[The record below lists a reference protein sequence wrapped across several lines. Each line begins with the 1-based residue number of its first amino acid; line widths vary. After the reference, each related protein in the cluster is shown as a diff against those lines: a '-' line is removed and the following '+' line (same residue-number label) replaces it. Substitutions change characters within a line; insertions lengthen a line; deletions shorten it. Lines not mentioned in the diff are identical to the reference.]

1 MPDRHRIPC
10 PSCPGTMDARSKV
23 CHKCAVAVQKAT
35 FTIPPRRQPVIRP
48 YFEERRRMK
57 RFRSM

>member
-1 MPDRHRIPC
+1 
-10 PSCPGTMDARSKV
+10 MDARSKV
-23 CHKCAVAVQKAT
+23 CHSCAVAVQKST
-35 FTIPPRRQPVIRP
+35 FTIPPKRETVIRP

>member
-1 MPDRHRIPC
+1 
-10 PSCPGTMDARSKV
+10 MDARSKV

-35 FTIPPRRQPVIRP
+35 FTIPPRREKVVRP
-48 YFEERRRMK
+48 YWESRKPGK